1 MVDETTVRT
10 DRHPVLWRVALFIM
24 VIAGI
29 LWLGAV
35 NMRAIIGND
44 MLRTGTMEFDEFLPP
59 DAEREIFRLLS
70 IASIVVILGYA
81 ITLVSSIVFLAS
93 SPYRL
98 KEHGWLMMS
107 AILFYCFVPVEVYTL
122 VLDARMVYSE
132 FFTVTDNAYF
142 RELFLARV
150 GALAGAPLVA
160 LLCYYASIAL
170 AIFRPLMKGPLQSS

>member
-1 MVDETTVRT
+1 
-10 DRHPVLWRVALFIM
+10 
-24 VIAGI
+24 
-29 LWLGAV
+29 
-35 NMRAIIGND
+35 
-44 MLRTGTMEFDEFLPP
+44 MEFDELLPP

-70 IASIVVILGYA
+70 IVSIAVILGYA
-81 ITLVSSIVFLAS
+81 ITLVSSIVFLSS

-107 AILFYCFVPVEVYTL
+107 AILFYCFVPVELYTL

-160 LLCYYASIAL
+160 LLCYYATIAL
-170 AIFRPLMKGPLQSS
+170 AIFRPFVIGPVETS

>member
-1 MVDETTVRT
+1 MVTEAAARS
-10 DRHPVLWRVALFIM
+10 DRHPVLWRVALFVMI
-24 VIAGI
+24 IAGI

-44 MLRTGTMEFDEFLPP
+44 MLRTGTMEFDELLPP

-70 IASIVVILGYA
+70 IVSIAVILGYA
-81 ITLVSSIVFLAS
+81 ITLVSSIVFLSS

-107 AILFYCFVPVEVYTL
+107 AILFYCFVPVELYTL

-160 LLCYYASIAL
+160 LLCYYATIAL
-170 AIFRPLMKGPLQSS
+170 AIFRPFVKGPVETS